1 MSQAPANN
9 EVSWSKS
16 FTLLVALAGFMELF
30 DGTVLQTAL
39 PAIGRDFG
47 VSADAVA
54 VTMAGYFA
62 AVAGV
67 IPLCTWIANRMG
79 VRNAF
84 ATGVALFAIGSALS
98 GMSAALT
105 PLLVF
110 RVIQGVGGAI
120 MMTVGQLGVLRTA
133 PKAKMLNVTA
143 YLIWPAL
150 AAPVV
155 APLVG
160 GLITE
165 NLGWRWL
172 FWVNIPLSLIG
183 VIWGWR
189 QAPRLAP
196 DGLGKRLDVV
206 GAVLLATGLCTLIPA
221 LGLLNQGVNATRVV
235 LLGLGF
241 AATAA
246 AVVWLLR
253 AKNPLLDLRIYR
265 IESFRA
271 SNFTGAIYRG
281 IISAIPVIITL
292 QFQTSFGWSA
302 VQSGLVV
309 TGIFVGNIGIKPFAN
324 YTVRRWGFRAGL
336 TAATLV
342 GSLAL
347 ALAAL
352 VGASTPLAAI
362 FMLLII
368 SGAARSL
375 GFTSYIGLQY
385 ADVPSEQM
393 GSANPLSS
401 TAQQLATALG
411 IAGCVGLLAIL
422 QGWLGY
428 SGFNW
433 TLAVMAFALAYTLV
447 PVRRL
452 PRNIGSQVAV
462 K

>member
-1 MSQAPANN
+1 
-9 EVSWSKS
+9 
-16 FTLLVALAGFMELF
+16 MELF

-47 VSADAVA
+47 VSANAVA

-67 IPLCTWIANRMG
+67 IPLCTWIANRLG

-84 ATGVALFAIGSALS
+84 VAGIGLFALGSVLS
-98 GMSAALT
+98 GLSASLT
-105 PLLVF
+105 PLLVY
-110 RVIQGVGGAI
+110 RVIQGVGGAM

-133 PKAKMLNVTA
+133 PKVKMLNVTA
-143 YLIWPAL
+143 YLVWPAL

-172 FWVNIPLSLIG
+172 FWINIPLSLIG

-189 QAPRLAP
+189 QAPQLAN
-196 DGLGKRLDVV
+196 DGLGKRLDVA
-206 GAVLLATGLCTLIPA
+206 GAFLLATGLCTLIPSLGLLDQGFNTFRLAFLA
-221 LGLLNQGVNATRVV
+221 LGLVAT
-235 LLGLGF
+235 L
-241 AATAA
+241 AAIL
-246 AVVWLLR
+246 WLLR
-253 AKNPLLDLRIYR
+253 AKSPLLDLGIYR
-265 IESFRA
+265 IQSFRA
-271 SNFTGAIYRG
+271 TNFNGAIYRA
-281 IISAIPVIITL
+281 IISAVPVVLTL

-324 YTVRRWGFRAGL
+324 FTVRRWGFRAGL
-336 TAATLV
+336 SGATLT
-342 GSLAL
+342 GALAL
-347 ALAAL
+347 GLAAL
-352 VGASTPLAAI
+352 VRPDTPVAAI
-362 FMLLII
+362 FALLIV
-368 SGAARSL
+368 SGAARSV

-401 TAQQLATALG
+401 TVQQLSAALG
-411 IAGCVGLLAIL
+411 IAGCVGLLAVF
-422 QGWLGY
+422 QNALGGI
-428 SGFNW
+428 GFSW
-433 TLAVMAFALAYTLV
+433 TLAIMALVLAATLIAL
-447 PVRRL
+447 RRL
-452 PRNIGSQVAV
+452 PRSIGAHIAV